1 MAGAAMMADGGQPP
15 QAIPVEGPGPVAT
28 GIGDGSGV
36 DDAVP
41 AQLSDGE
48 FVIPADVVRMKG
60 EEFFN
65 KLLEKYH
72 VPAEQQRAAA

>member
-1 MAGAAMMADGGQPP
+1 
-15 QAIPVEGPGPVAT
+15 
-28 GIGDGSGV
+28 
-36 DDAVP
+36 
-41 AQLSDGE
+41 
-48 FVIPADVVRMKG
+48 VVRMKG